1 MPRPIVAGNER
12 TSAAT
17 RKGQMSKTHHLRTR
31 RAPGS
36 FIWVLTLLAVGC
48 GDRPSPSPVA
58 PGGQSAGEY
67 HIQGTVSDTG
77 FHGLPDAAVTIVDG
91 PLAGTTTLTN
101 EAGRFELRGGS
112 PGTVTL
118 RVSRDGFQT
127 RTGTA
132 TWLRVGGVEA
142 GVGTVFRLDSLE
154 SAIGL
159 EPGLYTLTVTVDLAN
174 ARDWK
179 DRPDAPCAGFPGALA
194 SRSYRAEIKAPQLD
208 NYRVVTAEDPTLRS
222 HDLFAFYLSGSYV
235 GFWMDGYVGEGILE
249 DFPGF
254 RYLEIGGGST
264 SSRQPAVRNGSSVSI
279 PFEGAIS
286 YCHLKSARGPNNY
299 CFQMPADQILEH
311 HVCFFDRATL
321 VFTER

>member
-1 MPRPIVAGNER
+1 M
-12 TSAAT
+12 
-17 RKGQMSKTHHLRTR
+17 
-31 RAPGS
+31 
-36 FIWVLTLLAVGC
+36 WVLALLAVGC

-58 PGGQSAGEY
+58 PDGQLSAEY
-67 HIQGTVSDTG
+67 HIQGTVLDIGSRSVR
-77 FHGLPDAAVTIVDG
+77 DAVVTIVDG
-91 PLAGTTTLTN
+91 PLAGTAARTN
-101 EAGRFELRGGS
+101 DAGRFEFRGGS
-112 PGTVTL
+112 PGTATL
-118 RVSRDGFQT
+118 RVTRDGFQT

-142 GVGTVFRLDSLE
+142 GVGMVFRLDSLE
-154 SAIGL
+154 PPIGL

-174 ARDWK
+174 VRDWK
-179 DRPDAPCAGFPGALA
+179 ERPDAPCAGFPVGLA

-208 NYRVVTAEDPTLRS
+208 LYPTHFVTAEDPTLRS
-222 HDLFAFYLSGSYV
+222 NHLFGFYISGSYV

-286 YCHLKSARGPNNY
+286 YCHVKSARGPNSY

-321 VFTER
+321 VFTKR

>member
-1 MPRPIVAGNER
+1 M
-12 TSAAT
+12 
-17 RKGQMSKTHHLRTR
+17 
-31 RAPGS
+31 
-36 FIWVLTLLAVGC
+36 WVFTLLAVGC

-58 PGGQSAGEY
+58 PGEQLAGDY
-67 HIQGTVSDTG
+67 YIHGTVSDTG
-77 FHGLPDAAVTIVDG
+77 FRGLSDAAVTIVDG
-91 PLAGTTTLTN
+91 PLAGTTTRTN
-101 EAGRFELRGGS
+101 EGGGFEFRGGG
-112 PGTVTL
+112 PGTATL

-132 TWLRVGGVEA
+132 LWLRVGGVEA
-142 GVGTVFRLDSLE
+142 GIGTVFRLDSLE
-154 SAIGL
+154 PPIGL
-159 EPGLYTLTVTVDLAN
+159 EPGLYTLTVTVDLAT

-194 SRSYRAEIKAPQLD
+194 SRSYRAEIKAPRLD
-208 NYRVVTAEDPTLRS
+208 LYPTQFVTAEDPTLRS
-222 HDLFAFYLSGSYV
+222 NSLFGFYISGSHV
-235 GFWMDGYVGEGILE
+235 GFWMDGYAGDGILE

-264 SSRQPAVRNGSSVSI
+264 ISREPAVRNGSSVSI
-279 PFEGAIS
+279 PFEGGIS

-299 CFQMPADQILEH
+299 CFQMPPDQILEH